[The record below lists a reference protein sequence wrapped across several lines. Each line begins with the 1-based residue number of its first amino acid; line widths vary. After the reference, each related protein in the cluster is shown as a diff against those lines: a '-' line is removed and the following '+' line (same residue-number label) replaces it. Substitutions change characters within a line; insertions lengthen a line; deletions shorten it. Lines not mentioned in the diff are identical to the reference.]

1 MLDQGSEGVYTAA
14 FTKSREILKQL
25 SPLQIVQSTLC
36 DYNSSKSCFY
46 ISSFGHTFEISYPQG
61 EVYYLNSNLKPAIA
75 WKLILLNY
83 LSSAKTIDTSGV
95 WVTYREL
102 PYGNVFYPSIQTY
115 VLSPLGRFI
124 ENNDKSVIE
133 LKFSQLGF
141 KQICSTADIAMTGY
155 FAPKVPILLQYC
167 EGEDNIPPSVQLLF
181 DDSIAE
187 HMHIED
193 IAALCSIIKDLLTDI
208 FHATLLS

>member
-1 MLDQGSEGVYTAA
+1 M
-14 FTKSREILKQL
+14 
-25 SPLQIVQSTLC
+25 
-36 DYNSSKSCFY
+36 
-46 ISSFGHTFEISYPQG
+46 
-61 EVYYLNSNLKPAIA
+61 
-75 WKLILLNY
+75 
-83 LSSAKTIDTSGV
+83 
-95 WVTYREL
+95 

-141 KQICSTADIAMTGY
+141 KQICSTADIAMAGY
-155 FAPKVPILLQYC
+155 FAPKVPILLQYW